1 MQVHE
6 CSILLKKKLFNFLP
20 VQLKNNIEH
29 TSFFVEL
36 SEVINKF
43 VLVRQL
49 CYKKSPLYFSK
60 KLYG

>member
-6 CSILLKKKLFNFLP
+6 CSILLKKKSYTLLASRI

-49 CYKKSPLYFSK
+49 CYKKSPLYFS
-60 KLYG
+60 